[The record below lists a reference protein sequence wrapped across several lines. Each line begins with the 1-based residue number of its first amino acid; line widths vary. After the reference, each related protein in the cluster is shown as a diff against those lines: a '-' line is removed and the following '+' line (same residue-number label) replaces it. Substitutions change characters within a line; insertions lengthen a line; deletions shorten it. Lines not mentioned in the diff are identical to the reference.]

1 MILLYDQT
9 HLRAGIYSTIA
20 GVTLLIQIMVL
31 GYFVREVIE
40 SIKRQIEEDR
50 EEFDFVHISYD
61 RVREKIE
68 NLTFI
73 YKTLAFCFLY
83 VGMYQLCR
91 YFATYQYILTDH
103 SVLGDSSDYP
113 KSITDR
119 TKNNVYEPTY
129 NAVTSL
135 MYLNSVLEIFQIFAQ
150 FIIW

>member
-1 MILLYDQT
+1 
-9 HLRAGIYSTIA
+9 
-20 GVTLLIQIMVL
+20 MVL

-40 SIKRQIEEDR
+40 SIKKQIEEDR

-91 YFATYQYILTDH
+91 YFATYKYILTDH